1 MGMSKEQ
8 KALYAQMTAM
18 LAQMQN
24 PKSNPAQEW
33 LTNEALQGAEYMKR
47 GEFSTLPKGMFFD
60 FKMPAEDIKKYKKLT
75 NVGQGGTFALARNGE
90 SGRGKAQ
97 ALQGK
102 YLSDRF
108 ARDTM
113 QNYQDNISNASKN
126 IRGGLQQ
133 ASGYQT
139 NQQGA
144 IMNALQS
151 TYQNAPKGFSWGGLL
166 GGIGSMAGSFI

>member
-24 PKSNPAQEW
+24 PKTNPAQEY
-33 LTNEALQGAEYMKR
+33 LTNEALQGAEFLKK
-47 GEFSTLPKGMFFD
+47 GEFSALPKGMYFD
-60 FKMPAEDIKKYKKLT
+60 FKMPQEDILKYKKLT
-75 NVGQGGTFALARNGE
+75 NVGQGGTFALANNSAG
-90 SGRGKAQ
+90 GRGKAQ

-102 YLSDRF
+102 YLGDRF

-113 QNYQDNISNASKN
+113 QNYQDNISGAARN

-144 IMNALQS
+144 IMNALSQ
-151 TYQNAPKGFSWGGLL
+151 TYQHAPKGFNWGSLL
-166 GGIGSMAGSFI
+166 GGIGGIASSFI

>member
-1 MGMSKEQ
+1 
-8 KALYAQMTAM
+8 
-18 LAQMQN
+18 MQN
-24 PKSNPAQEW
+24 PASNPSQQF
-33 LTNEALQGAEYMKR
+33 LTNQALEGANYFQK

-60 FKMPAEDIKKYKKLT
+60 FKMPQEDILKYKKLT

-113 QNYQDNISNASKN
+113 QNYQDNISNASG
-126 IRGGLQQ
+126 RVTAGLQQ
-133 ASGYQT
+133 AAGAKS
-139 NQQGA
+139 NQDSQV
-144 IMNALQS
+144 ISALQNMYS
-151 TYQNAPKGFSWGGLL
+151 MMANQPEKKSKWGSIL
-166 GGIGSMAGSFI
+166 GGIGRIAGSFI